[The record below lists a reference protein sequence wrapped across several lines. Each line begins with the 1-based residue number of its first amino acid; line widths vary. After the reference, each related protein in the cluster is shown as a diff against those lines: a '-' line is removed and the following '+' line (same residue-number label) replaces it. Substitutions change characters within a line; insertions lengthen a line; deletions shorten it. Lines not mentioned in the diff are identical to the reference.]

1 MPTTGFSD
9 RVRKV
14 MQTMKIKERPG
25 EKLGHYLIVIIVV
38 AVSLTC
44 LIPFLNTLSLSFS
57 NKSRAAAGEV
67 FLLPKGFNLASYKML
82 LKDSGFFTAFG
93 VSVLRVIV
101 GGGAEPYTDGFNGV
115 SSVKI
120 SEAVPGTQCIY
131 VDFDFLHDVFSR
143 TDSAVSDGQPSGTD
157 QFLLVTGA
165 ARSRADL

>member
-82 LKDSGFFTAFG
+82 LKDSGFLLPSACP
-93 VSVLRVIV
+93 SCVIV
-101 GGGAEPYTDGFNGV
+101 GGGLNLMLT
-115 SSVKI
+115 
-120 SEAVPGTQCIY
+120 
-131 VDFDFLHDVFSR
+131 VF
-143 TDSAVSDGQPSGTD
+143 
-157 QFLLVTGA
+157 
-165 ARSRADL
+165 

>member
-1 MPTTGFSD
+1 
-9 RVRKV
+9 
-14 MQTMKIKERPG
+14 MKIKERPG

-101 GGGAEPYTDGFNGV
+101 GGGLNLILTVLMAYPLSKSPKLFRGRNVYMW
-115 SSVKI
+115 I
-120 SEAVPGTQCIY
+120 
-131 VDFDFLHDVFSR
+131 
-143 TDSAVSDGQPSGTD
+143 
-157 QFLLVTGA
+157 
-165 ARSRADL
+165 